1 MLCKVHVPTHCWSI
15 TGPMLESPSKEIL
28 ENSNDD
34 AAYLKDILSHLIT
47 DEIIVK
53 LNSPISAG
61 LFYPKEQP
69 KDSDLTMLL
78 MPIRLNN

>member
-34 AAYLKDILSHLIT
+34 AALDIENALTKLLESKDMLTPDLGG
-47 DEIIVK
+47 
-53 LNSPISAG
+53 NSSTQQVGSAVVTALG
-61 LFYPKEQP
+61 K
-69 KDSDLTMLL
+69 
-78 MPIRLNN
+78 